1 VSSPDNYDAKAASS
15 SYYEEKTEVII
26 YGEENVTN

>member
-1 VSSPDNYDAKAASS
+1 MSSPDNYDAKAAS